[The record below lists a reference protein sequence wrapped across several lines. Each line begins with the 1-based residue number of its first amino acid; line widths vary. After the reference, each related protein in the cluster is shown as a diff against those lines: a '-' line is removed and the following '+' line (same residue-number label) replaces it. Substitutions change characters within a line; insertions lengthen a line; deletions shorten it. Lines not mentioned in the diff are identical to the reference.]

1 MIEQLMHMA
10 QWLSES
16 SLNQW
21 VNSSRYIWP
30 TMETIHFLGL
40 CVLMGGLLVV
50 DLRLLGLYPRLSA
63 ATAERCVQW
72 ALAAFA
78 VNLITGIGF
87 LAGNTWKYWDN
98 PSFQIKL
105 VLMGIA
111 GVNAMIYQLKA
122 EELITE
128 SRTTVSMRLIG
139 GISLLCW
146 CGVIVC
152 GRMITF
158 TAYG

>member
-1 MIEQLMHMA
+1 MIDWLLHAA
-10 QWLSES
+10 QWLSDS
-16 SLNQW
+16 SLNNW

-30 TMETIHFLGL
+30 TMETIHFLAL
-40 CVLMGGLLVV
+40 CVLMGSLLVV
-50 DLRLLGLYPRLSA
+50 DLRLLGLYPRLSP

-105 VLMGIA
+105 ALIA
-111 GVNAMIYQLKA
+111 VAGFNAMIYQLKA
-122 EELITE
+122 EELINGDQ
-128 SRTTVSMRLIG
+128 TTHVMRVIG
-139 GISLLCW
+139 GVSLLCW

-158 TAYG
+158 TAY